1 MKHKYSPPGTKT
13 VSAKPVKK
21 DVKTNKKSQKMSNL
35 KLWTILIGSAILIG
49 GIILIITLGNGQN
62 GKAVPAG
69 DQVSVLPKF
78 DPSKFSPKATDFTLK
93 DTEGTVHKLSDHG
106 GRPVFLDFTTS
117 WCGWC
122 KKQAPDMKKL
132 FQKYGST
139 VQFFAIDVNEPLN
152 VVKSY
157 KDEESSPW
165 PFLLDE
171 NGQVAAQFGVKG
183 YPHYILLS
191 PDGTVNKVQSGY
203 SESFF
208 EVFSGAIEGIIR

>member
-1 MKHKYSPPGTKT
+1 MKHKYNPPGTKT
-13 VSAKPVKK
+13 ASAKPVKTIS
-21 DVKTNKKSQKMSNL
+21 KTKKQSQKANSFRF
-35 KLWTILIGSAILIG
+35 WTILIGS
-49 GIILIITLGNGQN
+49 IILVGSIVLAIALSSGQS
-62 GKAVPAG
+62 GKATPTG
-69 DQVSVLPKF
+69 NPVSVLPKL

-93 DTEGTVHKLSDHG
+93 DTEGTTHKLSDHG
-106 GRPVFLDFTTS
+106 GRPVFLDFTAS

-157 KDEESSPW
+157 KDEESAPW

-171 NGQVAAQFGVKG
+171 NGQVSAQFGVKG

-191 PDGTVNKVQSGY
+191 PDGTINKIQSGY

-208 EVFSGAIEGIIR
+208 QDFSSAIEGIIR